1 MPSKSKKI
9 ASRQAK
15 LRNKRKKEDRIPNLT
30 ATQINNTLDQKIETQ
45 IEPSEKTEIQ
55 ESKKTSDVSQ
65 KDSENLSNNIIS
77 TSINLKSELVRIGIT
92 ASIIFLILAGYSVIQ

>member
-15 LRNKRKKEDRIPNLT
+15 LRNKRKKEDRTPNLT
-30 ATQINNTLDQKIETQ
+30 AAQINNTLDQKVESQ
-45 IEPSEKTEIQ
+45 IEPSQKAEIQ
-55 ESKKTSDVSQ
+55 ESKKTSDVSH
-65 KDSENLSNNIIS
+65 KDSENLSGNIVS